1 VLIIQ
6 VAVVVRQGVPITLVL
21 LDVPNG
27 VAVVEVA
34 SLVLRKLVAQVLV
47 QYMVAVVAVLVVV

>member
-1 VLIIQ
+1 
-6 VAVVVRQGVPITLVL
+6 
-21 LDVPNG
+21 